1 MTLLE
6 LVQTAQAAKPKAFGK
21 VNEKRAVAIMQATLL
36 ELKKAIENTEE
47 GDVTLPIL
55 GTFVA
60 KKVNV
65 KKAGAETVSRRRVVF
80 RAAKAKKKAVNA
92 E

>member
-21 VNEKRAVAIMQATLL
+21 ITEKRAVAIMQATLI
-36 ELKKAIENTEE
+36 ELKKSIQNTEE
-47 GDVTLPIL
+47 GEITLPVL

-60 KKVNV
+60 KKVKV
-65 KKAGAETVSRRRVVF
+65 KKEGAEITGRRVIF
-80 RAAKAKKKAVNA
+80 KAAKAKKKAVNA

>member
-1 MTLLE
+1 MKLLE

-21 VNEKRAVAIMQATLL
+21 ITEKRAVAIMQATLI
-36 ELKKAIENTEE
+36 ELKNAIENTKE
-47 GDVTLPIL
+47 GEITLPVL

-65 KKAGAETVSRRRVVF
+65 KNEGAEMTSRRRVVF